1 MPPQSTFRNQG
12 SLDEYQGEMK
22 GHEFVRIMKYFSNKA
37 LLVFTIIFAVFGG
50 VMPLL
55 MNLFMGDMVNVM
67 AEGNDFL
74 KRFKP
79 IIFKLI
85 GFTCAQ
91 CAVMGIN
98 MQLRFTANPFFMRDL
113 RSNLFR
119 AFLEKD
125 IDYYDLTP
133 TGVMV
138 GRISQDVTLV
148 HEIFID
154 KLCTALQMLAQS
166 IGGIILS
173 LCTMW
178 QAALIGIGAVCVA
191 GCIYYF
197 GDKIVDRIWVEYN
210 ESASAAASKAE
221 EIITSFRTIKS
232 FDCELKESEIFKSQL
247 VSVDN
252 VFKKTSIA
260 QGVKDGLISV
270 VLNGLQAGV
279 LYFASWMI
287 QTKPKLGYEPGD
299 LFIIL
304 MSLSFATLG
313 ISSAL
318 TLSDDFK
325 KTTISASKLLDI
337 IETPPKVDRKVG
349 DSLRDVKGKIEFR
362 DVTFKYATAKTNAVQ
377 HLSFVINPGETVAFV
392 GESGCGK
399 STTLQLIQRFYE
411 IDDGMILLDDV
422 DMRTL
427 SPMFIRSQ
435 IAIVPQS
442 PVLYSMSIL
451 DNIRYANPEN
461 TTDAEVAEAARIGNA
476 HNFIMEMPQNYKS
489 EVQQTSL
496 SGGQKQRI
504 CISRAIV
511 AHTPI
516 LLLDEATAALDTESE
531 RLVQQSL
538 ETFRQG
544 KTAIL
549 VAHRLATVMN
559 ADRIL
564 VFSEGRVV
572 EEGNHQQL
580 IAKGGIYADLVKFQL
595 Q

>member
-1 MPPQSTFRNQG
+1 MPPRSTFRKQG
-12 SLDEYQGEMK
+12 SLDEYEGEMR
-22 GHEFVRIMKYFSNKA
+22 GHEFFRIMKYFSNKA
-37 LLVFTIIFAVFGG
+37 MLVFTILFAAFGG

-67 AEGNDFL
+67 AGGKDFL
-74 KRFKP
+74 KKFTP
-79 IIFKLI
+79 IVFKLI

-91 CAVMGIN
+91 IVVMGIN
-98 MQLRFTANPFFMRDL
+98 MELRFLSNTFFMRDL
-113 RSNLFR
+113 RRNVFHS
-119 AFLEKD
+119 FLEKD
-125 IDYYDLTP
+125 IEYFDRVP

-138 GRISQDVTLV
+138 GRISQDVTLI

-166 IGGIILS
+166 VGGIILS
-173 LCTMW
+173 FVTMW
-178 QAALIGIGAVCVA
+178 QAALIGFGVIIIA
-191 GCIYYF
+191 GIIYYF
-197 GDKIVDRIWVEYN
+197 GDKIVDSIWVQYN
-210 ESASAAASKAE
+210 ESSSAAASKAE

-232 FDCELKESEIFKSQL
+232 FDCELYESELYKKDLI
-247 VSVDN
+247 SVDD

-260 QGVKDGLISV
+260 QGVQDGLIS
-270 VLNGLQAGV
+270 LCMNGMQAGV
-279 LYFASWMI
+279 LYFASWLI
-287 QTKPKLGYEPGD
+287 QEKPNLGYQPGD
-299 LFIIL
+299 LLIIL
-304 MSLSFATLG
+304 MSLSFATMG

-325 KTTISASKLLDI
+325 KTTISASKILDI
-337 IETPPKVDRKVG
+337 VETPPKVDRKQG
-349 DSLRDVKGKIEFR
+349 KQLSDVKGKIEFR
-362 DVTFKYATAKTNAVQ
+362 DVTFKYATADSYAVH
-377 HLSFVINPGETVAFV
+377 HLNFVINPGETVAFV

-411 IDDGMILLDDV
+411 IESGTILLDDV
-422 DMRTL
+422 DMKTL
-427 SPMFIRSQ
+427 APTYIRSQ
-435 IAIVPQS
+435 ISIVPQS
-442 PVLYSMSIL
+442 PVLFTMSIL

-461 TTDAEVAEAARIGNA
+461 ATDAEVAEAARIGNA
-476 HNFIMEMPQNYKS
+476 HNFIMEMPNNYKS

-504 CISRAIV
+504 CISRAIL

-538 ETFRQG
+538 ENFRKG

-564 VFSEGRVV
+564 VFSEGKVV
-572 EEGNHQQL
+572 EEGTHQQL
-580 IAKGGIYADLVKFQL
+580 IDQGGIYSDLVKFQL

>member
-12 SLDEYQGEMK
+12 SLDDYDGVLR
-22 GHEFVRIMKYFSNKA
+22 GHEFIRTIKYFSNKPLFA
-37 LLVFTIIFAVFGG
+37 FTIIFAIFGG

-67 AEGNDFL
+67 ADGNNFL
-74 KRFKP
+74 NKFKP
-79 IIFKLI
+79 IIFKII
-85 GFTCAQ
+85 GFTIAQ
-91 CAVMGIN
+91 CVVMGIN

-113 RSNLFR
+113 RRNLFR

-125 IDYYDLTP
+125 IEYYDKIP

-154 KLCTALQMLAQS
+154 KLCTALQMVAQS

-173 LCTMW
+173 FATMW
-178 QAALIGIGAVCVA
+178 QAALIGVAAVCIA

-197 GDKIVDRIWVEYN
+197 GDKIVDKIWVEYN

-232 FDCELKESEIFKSQL
+232 FDCELKESEIFKGQL

-260 QGVKDGLISV
+260 QGVKDGLISI
-270 VLNGLQAGV
+270 VLNGMQAGI
-279 LYFASWMI
+279 LYFASWLI

-337 IETPPKVDRKVG
+337 IETKPKVDRKLG
-349 DSLRDVKGKIEFR
+349 STLSDVRGKIEFR
-362 DVTFKYATAKTNAVQ
+362 DVTFKYATAATYAVH
-377 HLSFVINPGETVAFV
+377 HLSFTINPGETVAFV

-411 IDDGMILLDDV
+411 IESGQILLDDV
-422 DMRTL
+422 DMKTL
-427 SPMFIRSQ
+427 SPLFIRSQ

-442 PVLYSMSIL
+442 PVLFSMSIL
-451 DNIRYANPEN
+451 DNIRYANPKN
-461 TTDAEVAEAARIGNA
+461 ATDSEVAEAARIGNA
-476 HNFIMEMPQNYKS
+476 HNFIMEIPNNYKS

-504 CISRAIV
+504 CISRAIL

-538 ETFRQG
+538 ETFRKG

-564 VFSEGRVV
+564 VFSEGKVV
-572 EEGNHQQL
+572 EEGTHKEL
-580 IAKGGIYADLVKFQL
+580 VEKGGIYADLVKFQL

>member
-1 MPPQSTFRNQG
+1 MPPRTTIFRAQG
-12 SLDEYQGEMK
+12 SNDEFEGELSGREALK
-22 GHEFVRIMKYFSNKA
+22 ILKYFSNKA
-37 LLVFTIIFAVFGG
+37 LMAFTILFAIFSG

-55 MNLFMGDMVNVM
+55 MNIFMGDMVNVM
-67 AEGNDFL
+67 NSGDNFL
-74 KRFKP
+74 NRFVK
-79 IIFKLI
+79 IIYKLI
-85 GFTCAQ
+85 GFNFGMLVC
-91 CAVMGIN
+91 MGIN
-98 MQLRFTANPFFMRDL
+98 MHLRFTANPFFMRDL
-113 RSNLFR
+113 RRHLFR

-125 IDYYDLTP
+125 ITYFDRIP

-138 GRISQDVTLV
+138 GRISQDVTLI
-148 HEIFID
+148 HEIFVD

-166 IGGIILS
+166 VGGIILS
-173 LCTMW
+173 LIIMW
-178 QAALIGIGAVCVA
+178 EAALIGIAAIFVA
-191 GCIYYF
+191 GLVYYF
-197 GDKIVDRIWVEYN
+197 GDRIVDRIWIEYN

-232 FDCELKESEIFKSQL
+232 FDCELKESQLFKGQL
-247 VSVDN
+247 ESVDA

-260 QGVKDGLISV
+260 QGVKDAIIALL
-270 VLNGLQAGV
+270 LNAMQAGT
-279 LYFASWMI
+279 LYFASYLI
-287 QTKPKLGYEPGD
+287 QKKPNLGYVPGD
-299 LFIIL
+299 LFVIL

-325 KTTISASKLLDI
+325 KTTISAAKLLEI
-337 IETPPKVDRKVG
+337 IETPPKVDRKLG
-349 DSLRDVKGKIEFR
+349 GSLESVKGKIEFR
-362 DVTFKYATAKTNAVQ
+362 DVSFRYETQKVNAID

-411 IDDGMILLDDV
+411 INSGQILLDDV
-422 DMRTL
+422 DMSTL
-427 SPMFIRSQ
+427 SPVFIRSQ
-435 IAIVPQS
+435 ISIVPQS
-442 PVLYSMSIL
+442 PVLFSMSIM
-451 DNIRYANPEN
+451 DNIRYSNPKSTE
-461 TTDAEVAEAARIGNA
+461 AEVAAAARIGNA

-504 CISRAIV
+504 CISRAIL
-511 AHTPI
+511 ANTPI

-538 ETFRQG
+538 ENFRHG

-564 VFSEGRVV
+564 VFREGKVV
-572 EEGNHQQL
+572 EEGNHQEL
-580 IAKGGIYADLVKFQL
+580 LAKGGIYADLVKYQL